1 MKSKKSIVWFWGML
15 ISLCLGSVGAQEAVK
30 VCPSC
35 GGMGRMVSG
44 VCVQCKGQKVVR
56 ESGDLVNGQPSRVR
70 GGLARDAQNGA
81 VFVCQSCGGTGRM
94 RAGGRCAQCKGEG
107 LVRADGSTLNGAHSG
122 SRDGLAPDK
131 PHVRVVTCPDC
142 YGKGHRGTASNIPCL
157 RCKGRGLVR
166 EDGPGFSVIGQK

>member
-1 MKSKKSIVWFWGML
+1 MWIFGVL
-15 ISLCLGSVGAQEAVK
+15 ACVCLGMAGAQEAVK

-35 GGMGRMVSG
+35 GGTGRMVSG
-44 VCVQCKGQKVVR
+44 VCVQCKGQQVVR
-56 ESGDLVNGQPSRVR
+56 ENGDLVNGMPSRVR
-70 GGLARDAQNGA
+70 SGLARDAQNGA

-107 LVRADGSTLNGAHSG
+107 MVRSDGSALNGVDTG
-122 SRDGLAPDK
+122 VRDGIAPDK

-142 YGKGHRGTASNIPCL
+142 YGRGHRGAVSNVPCL

-166 EDGPGFSVIGQK
+166 ENGFGF

>member
-35 GGMGRMVSG
+35 GGTGRMVSG

-94 RAGGRCAQCKGEG
+94 RSGGRCLRYKG
-107 LVRADGSTLNGAHSG
+107 
-122 SRDGLAPDK
+122 
-131 PHVRVVTCPDC
+131 C
-142 YGKGHRGTASNIPCL
+142 
-157 RCKGRGLVR
+157 GLVR
-166 EDGPGFSVIGQK
+166 EDGLGF